1 MDNEKFGNFIK
12 ELRKEKNLTQ
22 KELAKEINIT
32 DKAIS
37 KWERGLSFPDITML
51 NILSKEFNV
60 SIEELLNGERIKT
73 ENKENENSNIKEKI
87 DIEKAVKEALEKAN
101 NKEEKRKAKIEKAK
115 KITKIIS
122 TIVFAIFVIL
132 QCAYFYL
139 SYQYGFEYIIDSLF
153 YIVNEII
160 LITMFLFLLFTF
172 KNKKVKIITISVF
185 VIISLINI
193 IFMSIYGFRNKT
205 FISYSNNLQYQ
216 FIVKQ
221 DKETNEVKI
230 YKNAIVIFARQM
242 QNLVEPANNVKVQ
255 WISRDIFSITY
266 TNNDDELKEY
276 VVTLD
281 ENNYKSSYRPF
292 DEALIGNWQSV
303 NYSNKTTRLYVDSKN
318 IRVILNDDI
327 YTFEIEDCVSVR
339 EEAIILY
346 SNEIPRF
353 IVALDDDAELDEDT
367 GIIKDEGTIIIS
379 EISTAKTKKEELYC
393 TTPKT
398 NDLSNYNYVNLA
410 AKQYAIRNG
419 LLYFSYDGEKTAVV
433 PGNFSKIES
442 YNEGQYQI
450 SDEKIVFYYEA
461 NNGKYI
467 VFSEDKGQ
475 NWQTEKLP
483 FDGSIK
489 FISFPTSKV
498 GYILEFT
505 DETMGTATGAIY
517 KTTDG
522 GISWQEVFTGLSD
535 GYYSN
540 VFKSGTEMIFANEN
554 VGFIT
559 MPDRMGEVSYLY
571 ITKDGG
577 VNFEKLELATNPD
590 CDYYLL
596 PTIENGEIHIKIAV
610 GYASDESSYKTVE
623 EFVSKDNGET
633 FEKE

>member
-60 SIEELLNGERIKT
+60 SIEELLNGERIKP

-160 LITMFLFLLFTF
+160 LISMFLFLLFTF

-205 FISYSNNLQYQ
+205 FMSYSNNLQYQ

-230 YKNAIVIFARQM
+230 YKNPIVIFARQM

-327 YTFEIEDCVSVR
+327 YTFEIEDSVSVR

-419 LLYFSYDGEKTAVV
+419 LLYFSYDGEKTVVV

-461 NNGKYI
+461 NYGKYI

-483 FDGSIK
+483 FSGTIKSIN
-489 FISFPTSKV
+489 FPTAKV

-505 DETMGTATGAIY
+505 DETMGAATGAIY

-522 GISWQEVFTGLSD
+522 GISWQEVFTGISD
-535 GYYSN
+535 GYST
-540 VFKSGTEMIFANEN
+540 VFKSGTEMIFASEN

-577 VNFEKLELATNPD
+577 NTFEKLELATNPD

-623 EFVSKDNGET
+623 EFISKDNGET

>member
-60 SIEELLNGERIKT
+60 SIEELLNGERIKP

-172 KNKKVKIITISVF
+172 KNKKAKIVTISVF
-185 VIISLINI
+185 IIISLINF
-193 IFMSIYGFRNKT
+193 IFMGIYGFKNKT

-221 DKETNEVKI
+221 DKESNEVKI
-230 YKNAIVIFARQM
+230 YKNPIVIFARQM

-292 DEALIGNWQSV
+292 NEALIGNWQSV

-318 IRVILNDDI
+318 IRVILNDDV
-327 YTFEIEDCVSVR
+327 YTFEIEDSVSVR

-346 SNEIPRF
+346 SNEVPKF
-353 IVALDDDAELDEDT
+353 IIALEDDAELDEDT

-483 FDGSIK
+483 FSGTIKSIN
-489 FISFPTSKV
+489 FPTAKV

-505 DETMGTATGAIY
+505 DETMGAATGAIY

-522 GISWQEVFTGLSD
+522 GISWQEVFTGISD
-535 GYYSN
+535 GYST
-540 VFKSGTEMIFANEN
+540 VFKSGTEMIFASEN

-577 VNFEKLELATNPD
+577 NTFEKLELATNPD

-623 EFVSKDNGET
+623 EFISKDNGET